1 MFVSTPTRS
10 DFSVERAHPSI
21 YIYVYIISQYFTYI
35 QFFASTGSGH
45 SMIKI
50 DKNEHLAVYE
60 DRRPSTRHLKPTAQ
74 RQALASDV
82 AKEIDTEARLKKF
95 KQYERYLW

>member
-1 MFVSTPTRS
+1 
-10 DFSVERAHPSI
+10 
-21 YIYVYIISQYFTYI
+21 
-35 QFFASTGSGH
+35 
-45 SMIKI
+45 MIKI

-60 DRRPSTRHLKPTAQ
+60 DRRPSTRHLKTTAQ

-95 KQYERYLW
+95 KQYERYPW